1 MKSKA
6 NTGAVKRGEA
16 NGDAVDQAPKKKG
29 KAFGADANPNDA
41 ADDLGIVGEDLSFE
55 LAYADDMRRGNQFR
69 IGGKMDN
76 GELDISLYQWDEVE
90 GIWAMQATRE
100 AEAHA
105 LDWMRKN
112 APEDAKQ
119 SSAASCV
126 RTAILEMIRLPS
138 MKLPESQHRAIVPL
152 KGGYLEILKDA
163 NKNAYIEYLPA
174 DPKHG
179 ITSLVPAKLNLGQ
192 VREGRYTPKPLEPTS
207 RWAKYLDRFMPDLA
221 VRGLLQEAMASSV
234 MPMCLEKAFLLL
246 GSGSNGKSTLLH
258 VLRAIHPKN
267 TAVRIDKLDGQFA
280 VAPLTGK
287 TLYLA
292 TETPKVLSDAIQQ
305 VMKALI
311 SRDPMSAENKGKD
324 AFTTVP
330 RGTLFLALNAM
341 FSVTSHE
348 HGFWRKICMIPFNVR
363 LAENDK
369 DRDPDFHKKLTE
381 DPAEMA
387 VIIDWLLEGAL
398 RLIERGGLPE
408 EMPDAVKALAEQT
421 RQETDTT
428 ASYFAERMVIEEEGT
443 WTDKNDIYDDYRN
456 YVLDELGRKPVGAEE
471 LWKRVRERMPGIQQ
485 KQKKA
490 TKSAKAERWVNL
502 RVGGLKPRMESA
514 CGQGAADEDAPLGD
528 CARPC
533 KEALEAIEL
542 LSDSPLAEAA

>member
-179 ITSLVPAKLNLGQ
+179 ITSVVPAKLNLDQ
-192 VREGRYTPKPLEPTS
+192 VESGRYTPKPLDPKS
-207 RWAKYLDRFMPDLA
+207 RWAKYLDRFMPDMA
-221 VRGLLQEAMASSV
+221 VRGLLQEAIASSV

-324 AFTTVP
+324 AYTTVP

-348 HGFWRKICMIPFNVR
+348 HGFWRKICMIPFNLR

-381 DPAEMA
+381 DPTEMA

-408 EMPDAVKALAEQT
+408 EMPEAVKALAEQT

-428 ASYFAERMVIEEEGT
+428 ASYFAERMVIEEDGT

-490 TKSAKAERWVNL
+490 SKSAKAERWVNL
-502 RVGGLKPRMESA
+502 RVGGLKPRME
-514 CGQGAADEDAPLGD
+514 GGALQPPSDEGVPLGD
-528 CARPC
+528 PLS
-533 KEALEAIEL
+533 KEALEAIAL
-542 LSDSPLAEAA
+542 LSGTPMAEAA

>member
-100 AEAHA
+100 VEAHA

-324 AFTTVP
+324 AYTTVP

-421 RQETDTT
+421 RQETDTS

-443 WTDKNDIYDDYRN
+443 WTDKNDVYDDYRN
-456 YVLDELGRKPVGAEE
+456 YVLNELGRKPVGAEE
-471 LWKRVRERMPGIQQ
+471 FWKRVRERMPELQQ

-514 CGQGAADEDAPLGD
+514 RGQGAADEDVPLGD

-542 LSDSPLAEAA
+542 LSDGRLAEAA

>member
-100 AEAHA
+100 VEAHA
-105 LDWMRKN
+105 LDWMRKH

-126 RTAILEMIRLPS
+126 RTAILEMIRLPG
-138 MKLPESQHRAIVPL
+138 MKLPESRHRAIVPL

-163 NKNAYIEYLPA
+163 DKKAYIEYLPA
-174 DPKHG
+174 DPEHG
-179 ITSLVPAKLNLGQ
+179 ITSVVPAKLNLDQ
-192 VREGRYTPKPLEPTS
+192 VESGRYTPKPLDPRS
-207 RWAKYLDRFMPDLA
+207 RWAKYLDRFMPDMA

-267 TAVRIDKLDGQFA
+267 TAVRIDKLDGQFS

-324 AFTTVP
+324 AYTTVP

-381 DPAEMA
+381 DPTEMA

-408 EMPDAVKALAEQT
+408 EMPEAVKALAEQT

-514 CGQGAADEDAPLGD
+514 RGQGAADEDVPLGD

-542 LSDSPLAEAA
+542 LSDGRLAEAA

>member
-29 KAFGADANPNDA
+29 KAYRADANPNGA
-41 ADDLGIVGEDLSFE
+41 TDDLGIVGEDLSFE
-55 LAYADDMRRGNQFR
+55 LAYADDLRRGNQFR

-76 GELDISLYQWDEVE
+76 GEIDISLYQWNEAE
-90 GIWAMQATRE
+90 GIWALQATRE
-100 AEAHA
+100 VEAHA
-105 LDWMRKN
+105 LDWMRMH

-119 SSAASCV
+119 STAASCV
-126 RTAILEMIRLPS
+126 KTAILEMIRLPG

-163 NKNAYIEYLPA
+163 NKKAYIEYLPA

-179 ITSLVPAKLNLGQ
+179 ITSLVPAKLNLDQ
-192 VREGRYTPKPLEPTS
+192 VRDGRYTPKPLDPKS
-207 RWAKYLDRFMPDLA
+207 RWAKYLVRFMPDMA

-280 VAPLTGK
+280 MAPLASK

-292 TETPKVLSDAIQQ
+292 TEAPKVLSDAIQQ

-324 AFTTVP
+324 AYTTVP

-408 EMPDAVKALAEQT
+408 EMPEAVKALAEQT

-514 CGQGAADEDAPLGD
+514 RGQGAADEDVPLGD

-542 LSDSPLAEAA
+542 LSDGRLAEAA